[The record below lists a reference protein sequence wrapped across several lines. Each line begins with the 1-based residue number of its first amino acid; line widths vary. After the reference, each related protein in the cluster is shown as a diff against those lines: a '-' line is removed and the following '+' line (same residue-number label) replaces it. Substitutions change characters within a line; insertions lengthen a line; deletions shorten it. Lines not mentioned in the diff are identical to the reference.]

1 MANGTEDVVRVARAI
16 VLAVTREIE
25 QLGAERSATIASSG
39 PASIRAPF
47 YHMEGATEVVGSSV
61 ETVYPVLFRRMRSL
75 VGVPE
80 ADFIADWKLDASA
93 SAKKGSGKSGSLFA
107 SSISKRFML
116 KTIPRREKQTILEFL
131 PQYLNHAERNPRSF
145 IMRLVGFYV
154 VTLSSRTVNI
164 LVFGNTLYDPA
175 QAPIKELY
183 DLKGRQPKPSKLKGD
198 SHGSTISDNTIGAR
212 VFSVAAPVAAAI
224 VEQIERDTSFLA
236 TQVGRCAPHACALKR
251 RDAAGTLA
259 PTYACS
265 HAPTRAY
272 ALARSHARKH
282 TTTHTH
288 MHTRTHTHMH
298 THMHTHGHT
307 CAPPHAHALRAQRRT
322 GREHA
327 PPHANHWWRG
337 AGGRVHRVQNLM
349 DYSLLV
355 GVRERPPA
363 PVSAATG
370 TADQGNVPMVPVDT
384 LSTHNLGPEASAMRM
399 SDPAE
404 LLAAGQHA
412 GFASATA
419 DEVYFIGVID
429 LLTQYSKRKVPLCE
443 PAG

>member
-1 MANGTEDVVRVARAI
+1 
-16 VLAVTREIE
+16 
-25 QLGAERSATIASSG
+25 
-39 PASIRAPF
+39 
-47 YHMEGATEVVGSSV
+47 MEGATEVVGSSV

-236 TQVGRCAPHACALKR
+236 TQVGRCAPHACAL
-251 RDAAGTLA
+251 
-259 PTYACS
+259 
-265 HAPTRAY
+265 
-272 ALARSHARKH
+272 
-282 TTTHTH
+282 
-288 MHTRTHTHMH
+288 
-298 THMHTHGHT
+298 
-307 CAPPHAHALRAQRRT
+307 
-322 GREHA
+322 
-327 PPHANHWWRG
+327 
-337 AGGRVHRVQNLM
+337 
-349 DYSLLV
+349 
-355 GVRERPPA
+355 
-363 PVSAATG
+363 
-370 TADQGNVPMVPVDT
+370 
-384 LSTHNLGPEASAMRM
+384 
-399 SDPAE
+399 
-404 LLAAGQHA
+404 
-412 GFASATA
+412 
-419 DEVYFIGVID
+419 
-429 LLTQYSKRKVPLCE
+429 
-443 PAG
+443 